1 MVQGAAGQ
9 EGITVPVT
17 SICSVLVAFKTKR
30 MESWRK
36 FSSECSKS
44 QNRAWYSDVFI
55 ELFKHERK
63 LPLKSFVIIEM
74 FL

>member
-1 MVQGAAGQ
+1 MAQGAAGE
-9 EGITVPVT
+9 EGETVPVT
-17 SICSVLVAFKTKR
+17 STCGVLVAFKTKR

-44 QNRAWYSDVFI
+44 QNRAQYSHVFT
-55 ELFKHERK
+55 ELFKHKRK
-63 LPLKSFVIIEM
+63 LPLKSFVIIEV